1 MNVNEAIR
9 YLQTSTFDDATEPV
23 FVLRGRD
30 RLAASCIL
38 YWIQQAEKF
47 RVNRAKIIEAGNVIE
62 RFMTWPTTRLPD

>member
-1 MNVNEAIR
+1 MVLYRTVALQGDEIMNVNEAIR

-38 YWIQQAEKF
+38 Y
-47 RVNRAKIIEAGNVIE
+47 
-62 RFMTWPTTRLPD
+62 